1 MRGDKMENKTKV
13 SVVIDGKVYML
24 AGSSSETFMQRIAS
38 YVDGK
43 IRELKQQ
50 NGYSKLPQEYKN
62 ILLSLNIAEE
72 LFKLR
77 DEVNIFNQEHQENEQ
92 ELYKLKQEMVDKEMR
107 IDTANKLV
115 IEYKTKV
122 NELQKRIIELE
133 TRSELHETKRNDSKN
148 NDTKKN

>member
-1 MRGDKMENKTKV
+1 MENKTKV

-24 AGSSSETFMQRIAS
+24 SGTGSESYMQRIAS

-50 NGYSKLPQEYKN
+50 SGYAKLSPEYRS

-72 LFKLR
+72 TFKLQ
-77 DEVNIFNQEHQENEQ
+77 DELNIFHQEHQEKEQ
-92 ELYKLKQEMVDKEMR
+92 ELYKLKQEIVDKEMR

-133 TRSELHETKRNDSKN
+133 TRSDLHETNRKE
-148 NDTKKN
+148 TK